1 MKPDVHYVRNEGV
14 ALAYQLIGDGP
25 ADLFVAIGYLS
36 NLEYAWEIPSNAAFL
51 RRLAASR
58 RLILMDR
65 RGSGLSD
72 RFSPSGAQRN
82 LVWSAVPLAPPM
94 RPSGFVDR
102 GGSESGTGEH
112 HVRDSAG

>member
-36 NLEYAWEIPSNAAFL
+36 NLEYAWAIPSNAAFY
-51 RRLAASR
+51 RRLAASK

-65 RGSGLSD
+65 RGSVL
-72 RFSPSGAQRN
+72 
-82 LVWSAVPLAPPM
+82 
-94 RPSGFVDR
+94 
-102 GGSESGTGEH
+102 
-112 HVRDSAG
+112 